1 MTPSIIK
8 YYWWQYIWKC
18 MYMLQTSDEWMYSV
32 LKICDSSDEKITQQ
46 IIETNKISR

>member
-1 MTPSIIK
+1 
-8 YYWWQYIWKC
+8 

-32 LKICDSSDEKITQQ
+32 LKIYDSSDEKITQQ